1 MDATWCDAKH
11 CRVQPPKEQDL
22 KTHDLQRSSTLGL
35 GLPNN
40 GYQHCCFPHSQI
52 LQTHPIL
59 ADWWWYYLVEDYS
72 PTQFQHIKHQTSPWP
87 RDLGRFLWMFHDF
100 WILLLDMNMSWLSLG
115 LSDPSQSGAAQLFP
129 APVWP
134 KTKLSGRKSWPK
146 GPART
151 LSMVPGAH
159 WKPMG
164 CW

>member
-1 MDATWCDAKH
+1 MMWCKTLPCSTTKGTGSQDTWPSKEFNSWSWFAKQW
-11 CRVQPPKEQDL
+11 VPALLLSP
-22 KTHDLQRSSTLGL
+22 
-35 GLPNN
+35 LPNSTN
-40 GYQHCCFPHSQI
+40 PSYPCRFVVVLLSWG
-52 LQTHPIL
+52 L
-59 ADWWWYYLVEDYS
+59 S

-159 WKPMG
+159 WEPMG